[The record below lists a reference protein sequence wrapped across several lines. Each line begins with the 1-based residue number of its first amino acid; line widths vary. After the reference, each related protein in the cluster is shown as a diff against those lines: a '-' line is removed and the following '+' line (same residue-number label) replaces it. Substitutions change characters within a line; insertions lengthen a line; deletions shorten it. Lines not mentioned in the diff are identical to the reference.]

1 MLRHPGRDQ
10 AWLADQGYRSGLDGS
25 AILSMS
31 LSPKGKFLKQN
42 AIGAVQE
49 ILSDFLC
56 IWQKIWQKTL
66 TFLIKHIKLLQA
78 IFQSCHFIKKNW
90 S

>member
-1 MLRHPGRDQ
+1 
-10 AWLADQGYRSGLDGS
+10 
-25 AILSMS
+25 MS
-31 LSPKGKFLKQN
+31 LSPKEKILKQN

-66 TFLIKHIKLLQA
+66 TFLIKHIRLMQVN
-78 IFQSCHFIKKNW
+78 FQSGYFIEENC

>member
-1 MLRHPGRDQ
+1 
-10 AWLADQGYRSGLDGS
+10 
-25 AILSMS
+25 MS
-31 LSPKGKFLKQN
+31 LSPKEKILKQN

-56 IWQKIWQKTL
+56 IWQKNGQKTL
-66 TFLIKHIKLLQA
+66 TFLIKHIRLMQA
-78 IFQSCHFIKKNW
+78 NFQSDYFIEKNC

>member
-1 MLRHPGRDQ
+1 
-10 AWLADQGYRSGLDGS
+10 
-25 AILSMS
+25 MS
-31 LSPKGKFLKQN
+31 LPPKEKILKQN

-56 IWQKIWQKTL
+56 IWQKNGQKTL
-66 TFLIKHIKLLQA
+66 TLLIKHIRLMQVN
-78 IFQSCHFIKKNW
+78 FQSGDFIEKNC

>member
-1 MLRHPGRDQ
+1 
-10 AWLADQGYRSGLDGS
+10 
-25 AILSMS
+25 MS
-31 LSPKGKFLKQN
+31 LSPKEKILKQN

-56 IWQKIWQKTL
+56 NWQKIWQKTL
-66 TFLIKHIKLLQA
+66 TFLIKHIRLMQA
-78 IFQSCHFIKKNW
+78 NFQSGYFIEENC

>member
-1 MLRHPGRDQ
+1 
-10 AWLADQGYRSGLDGS
+10 
-25 AILSMS
+25 MS
-31 LSPKGKFLKQN
+31 LSPKEKILKQN

-56 IWQKIWQKTL
+56 IWQKNGQKTL
-66 TFLIKHIKLLQA
+66 TYLIKHIRLMQA
-78 IFQSCHFIKKNW
+78 NFQSGDFIEKNC

>member
-1 MLRHPGRDQ
+1 
-10 AWLADQGYRSGLDGS
+10 
-25 AILSMS
+25 MS
-31 LSPKGKFLKQN
+31 LSPKEKILKQN

-56 IWQKIWQKTL
+56 IWQKNGQKTL
-66 TFLIKHIKLLQA
+66 TLLIKHIKTLQA
-78 IFQSCHFIKKNW
+78 VFQSGHFIEKNW

>member
-1 MLRHPGRDQ
+1 
-10 AWLADQGYRSGLDGS
+10 
-25 AILSMS
+25 MS
-31 LSPKGKFLKQN
+31 LSPKEKILKQN

-56 IWQKIWQKTL
+56 IWQKNGQKTL
-66 TFLIKHIKLLQA
+66 TFLIKHIKTLQA
-78 IFQSCHFIKKNW
+78 NFQSGYFIEKNC